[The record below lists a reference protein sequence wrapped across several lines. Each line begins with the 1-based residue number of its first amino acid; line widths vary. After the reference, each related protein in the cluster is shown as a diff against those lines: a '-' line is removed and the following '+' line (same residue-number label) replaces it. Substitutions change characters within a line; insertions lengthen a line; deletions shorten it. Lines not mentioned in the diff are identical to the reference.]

1 MMIPSNRHVWVPLGN
16 YITKPR
22 SHDNSTSIISHII
35 SPRNHHSWWKSLS
48 LRLPCLTRGTWGFWQ
63 LPVATNN
70 SRSSLHWRPRF
81 FFLGW
86 LEVLPHIYIYNK
98 YIYIYIDLIVRIK
111 AGASKKVDPP
121 SQQCFPIK
129 LKDCN
134 PSITRDC
141 PKVGKFRNTDGP
153 FLNQWIWGFPPISSD
168 HSHFHNNPH

>member
-1 MMIPSNRHVWVPLGN
+1 MITPHQLYPIL
-16 YITKPR
+16 YPHETTIL
-22 SHDNSTSIISHII
+22 DE
-35 SPRNHHSWWKSLS
+35 NHYL
-48 LRLPCLTRGTWGFWQ
+48 WGFPV
-63 LPVATNN
+63 LPEAPGAFGSCRWPQTTPEAASIGDVAPKV
-70 SRSSLHWRPRF
+70 L
-81 FFLGW
+81 FLGW
-86 LEVLPHIYIYNK
+86 LEVLNHC
-98 YIYIYIDLIVRIK
+98 IYIYIDLIVRIK